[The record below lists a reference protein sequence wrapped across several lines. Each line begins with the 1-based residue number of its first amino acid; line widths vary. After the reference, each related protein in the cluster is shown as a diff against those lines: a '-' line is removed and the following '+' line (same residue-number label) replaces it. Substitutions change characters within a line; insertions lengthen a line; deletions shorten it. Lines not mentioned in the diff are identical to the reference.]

1 MVSHQEIRL
10 MNRLSGS
17 MILGAI
23 AVLTSAFA
31 SSSLAADEPSA
42 QNPGVFAREI
52 WTRPGTPESLKDG
65 TAFQGEPQRR
75 ELVTAPVGA
84 TDAGDGFVQR
94 IRGWVEV
101 PTTGAYRFA
110 IAADNDA
117 VLLVAPGGDPAKAE
131 PVATVEDF
139 SGPMSF
145 EQPGQT
151 SKAIT
156 LIKGQRCYIEARH
169 RDVKG
174 PDHLIVAWRV
184 PRSAFDRPMPIG
196 ASLEPAFTMDVWNG
210 VAEADPTTI
219 PAFETKPARTVA
231 LVEAA
236 TPRDIGSNVAVRI
249 RGDWTAPADGEY
261 VFMLSGDD
269 RSWLAVRPG
278 GKPGAEPLGTAA
290 LSSWTET
297 DSFEGR
303 AGQTTS
309 PIRLRKGEVV
319 SLEARLWQ
327 GTGPGHLAIGVKG
340 GGADQ
345 RPIISPIVF
354 EAAADRP

>member
-1 MVSHQEIRL
+1 MPAPLRRWSLVRPIAAGLLVLGIAAPVVSAPVAE
-10 MNRLSGS
+10 
-17 MILGAI
+17 
-23 AVLTSAFA
+23 
-31 SSSLAADEPSA
+31 DEPSPS
-42 QNPGVFAREI
+42 NPGIFVREI
-52 WTRPGTPESLKDG
+52 WTRPGSVAEVMDG

-75 ELVTAPVGA
+75 EIVTAPIGA
-84 TDAGDGFVQR
+84 SDAGDGFVQR

-110 IAADNDA
+110 LAADNDA
-117 VLLVAPGGDPAKAE
+117 VLLIEPGGDPDRAR

-145 EQPGQT
+145 DQPGQT
-151 SKAIT
+151 SRAVT

-174 PDHLIVAWRV
+174 PDHLIVAWKV
-184 PRSAFDRPMPIG
+184 PRSAIDRPMPIG

-219 PAFETKPARTVA
+219 PAFGTKPARTEA

-236 TPRDIGSNVAVRI
+236 TPRNIGSNVAVRI
-249 RGDWTAPADGEY
+249 RGDWTAPVDGEY

-278 GKPGAEPLGTAA
+278 GRPDAAPLGTAS

-303 AGQTTS
+303 TGQTTK
-309 PIRLRKGEVV
+309 PIRLRKGDVV

-340 GGADQ
+340 GGTDQ
-345 RPIISPIVF
+345 RPITSPIIF
-354 EAAADRP
+354 EAASDRP

>member
-1 MVSHQEIRL
+1 MSCPLRVSPRRVVRSL
-10 MNRLSGS
+10 VG
-17 MILGAI
+17 ILLAAGVTLP
-23 AVLTSAFA
+23 AV
-31 SSSLAADEPSA
+31 AADEPSPS
-42 QNPGVFAREI
+42 NPGVFVREI
-52 WTRPGTPESLKDG
+52 WTRPGSAAELMDG
-65 TAFQGEPQRR
+65 SAFRGEPQRR
-75 ELVTAPVGA
+75 DIVPAPIGA

-110 IAADNDA
+110 IASDDDS
-117 VLLVAPGGDPAKAE
+117 VLLISPSGDADAAT
-131 PVATVEDF
+131 PVATVEGS

-145 EQPGQT
+145 DQPGQI
-151 SKAIT
+151 SRAIT

-169 RDVKG
+169 RDTKG
-174 PDHLIVAWRV
+174 PDHLIVAWKV

-210 VAEADPTTI
+210 IAEADPTTI
-219 PAFETKPARTVA
+219 AAFDTKPARTEA

-236 TPRDIGSNVAVRI
+236 TPRNIGSNVAVRI

-278 GKPGAEPLGTAA
+278 GTPTAAPLGTAS

-297 DSFEGR
+297 DSYDGR
-303 AGQTTS
+303 PGQTTE
-309 PIRLRKGEVV
+309 PIRLRKGQVV

-327 GTGPGHLAIGVKG
+327 GTGPGHLAIGVRG
-340 GGADQ
+340 EGTDQ
-345 RPIISPIVF
+345 RPITSPIVF
-354 EAAADRP
+354 EASPARP